1 AEPRAAVLHGTRERP
16 RLGELAPEHAEIPED
31 RGLAFAVRRDL
42 EQVDDDRVA
51 GPGAANAHRASDGR
65 ERMAVARGREGR
77 RHREDVLHVVERA
90 PHLEGELLAGRHL
103 EGRRRGGVD
112 VEQVPEGLHAVSL
125 RRISSNA
132 LSASVRTSSRVRIW
146 IGWGTPFAFE
156 MSRSV
161 TILPSR
167 LDGRGAVFRGTATE
181 SVGSRYSLMGL
192 PPNYGVR
199 TCRNT
204 RAELFA
210 NVQPGTIAEK
220 RPAVPPATTI

>member
-1 AEPRAAVLHGTRERP
+1 
-16 RLGELAPEHAEIPED
+16 
-31 RGLAFAVRRDL
+31 
-42 EQVDDDRVA
+42 
-51 GPGAANAHRASDGR
+51 
-65 ERMAVARGREGR
+65 
-77 RHREDVLHVVERA
+77 
-90 PHLEGELLAGRHL
+90 
-103 EGRRRGGVD
+103 
-112 VEQVPEGLHAVSL
+112 
-125 RRISSNA
+125 
-132 LSASVRTSSRVRIW
+132 
-146 IGWGTPFAFE
+146 

-220 RPAVPPATTI
+220 RPAVPPATTILMVSGERDFGIGVGAGGGAADLLSTCSGGPPPT